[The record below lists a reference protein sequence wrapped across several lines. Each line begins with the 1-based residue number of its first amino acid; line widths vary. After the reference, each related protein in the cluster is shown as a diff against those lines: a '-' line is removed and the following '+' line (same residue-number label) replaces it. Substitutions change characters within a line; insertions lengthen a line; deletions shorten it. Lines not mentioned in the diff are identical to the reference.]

1 MSVKCLIF
9 YFLVLFDKMIVM
21 VILKERL
28 LIIILFLGFY
38 LYFLGKREDIG
49 NEGLLVDLYY
59 IKCYNDVVLCN
70 LKKDVDEI
78 SLIFYGSFGFL
89 IFVVFDVG
97 SSGFILLWFMLFL
110 YCIWL

>member
-70 LKKDVDEI
+70 V
-78 SLIFYGSFGFL
+78 
-89 IFVVFDVG
+89 
-97 SSGFILLWFMLFL
+97 M
-110 YCIWL
+110 